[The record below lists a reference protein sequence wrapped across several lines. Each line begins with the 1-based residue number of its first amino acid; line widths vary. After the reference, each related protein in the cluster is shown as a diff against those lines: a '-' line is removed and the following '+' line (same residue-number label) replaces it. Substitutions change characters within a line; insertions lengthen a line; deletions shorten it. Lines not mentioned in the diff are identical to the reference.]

1 MRLKLEGEESSG
13 SEEDN
18 LQTAKLSAATCRLKK
33 KLCMQFATETE
44 HAAIPG
50 TNSCVRGKITDMV
63 PSAAQKL
70 LETSLWN

>member
-18 LQTAKLSAATCRLKK
+18 LQTTKLSAATCRLKK

-70 LETSLWN
+70 LETSL